1 MNNTLKNKHWVL
13 SIIFL
18 SFFLFSMQSDKSAYF
33 FYDKEGKQSSYSE
46 VLKAAQEAD
55 VVLFGEL
62 HNNPICHWLQLKLT
76 KDLFKAKADKLVLA
90 AEMFESDDQLVLNE
104 YLSGFIKE
112 SNFEKEAKLWNNYK
126 TDYRPLVEFAKQ
138 NKIPFVA
145 SNIPRRYASM
155 VASGGLEALKKL
167 DKAAIELIAPQPI
180 IVDTSL
186 VSYKEMYKMMGGG
199 SGHGGTN
206 GWNIVYAQ
214 AVKDATMAHRI
225 AGAWQKGKTV
235 LHYHG
240 TFHSDKFEGIAWYL
254 NQYKPNL
261 KIITISSTEQEDIS
275 TLKAESKNLANFIL
289 CIDAE
294 MTKTY

>member
-1 MNNTLKNKHWVL
+1 
-13 SIIFL
+13 
-18 SFFLFSMQSDKSAYF
+18 MQSDKPAYF
-33 FYDKEGKQSSYSE
+33 FYDKEGKQSSYNE

-55 VVLFGEL
+55 IVLFGEL

-76 KDLFKAKADKLVLA
+76 KDLFKAKTDKLVLA

-167 DKAAIELIAPQPI
+167 DKAATELIAPQPI
-180 IVDTSL
+180 TVDTSL

-225 AGAWQKGKTV
+225 AGVWQKGKTV

-261 KIITISSTEQEDIS
+261 KIVTISSVEQEDIS
-275 TLKAESKNLANFIL
+275 TLKTESKNLANFIL
-289 CIDAE
+289 CIDSE

>member
-1 MNNTLKNKHWVL
+1 MNNTLKNKRLVL

-18 SFFLFSMQSDKSAYF
+18 SFSLLSMQSDKPAYF
-33 FYDKEGKQSSYSE
+33 FYDKEGKQSSYNE

-55 VVLFGEL
+55 IVLFGEL

-167 DKAAIELIAPQPI
+167 DKATAELIAPQPI
-180 IVDTSL
+180 TVDTSL

-214 AVKDATMAHRI
+214 AVKDATMAHRV
-225 AGAWQKGKTV
+225 AGVWQKGKTV

-261 KIITISSTEQEDIS
+261 KIVTISSVEQEDIS

-289 CIDAE
+289 CIDTE

>member
-1 MNNTLKNKHWVL
+1 MNNTLKNKRLDL

-18 SFFLFSMQSDKSAYF
+18 SFFLISMQSDKPAYF
-33 FYDKEGKQSSYSE
+33 FYDKEGKQSSYNE

-55 VVLFGEL
+55 IVLFGEL

-76 KDLFKAKADKLVLA
+76 KDLFKAKTDKLVLA

-167 DKAAIELIAPQPI
+167 DKAATELIAPQPI
-180 IVDTSL
+180 TVDTSL

-225 AGAWQKGKTV
+225 AGVWQKGKTV

-261 KIITISSTEQEDIS
+261 KIVTISSVEQEDIS
-275 TLKAESKNLANFIL
+275 TLKTESKNLANFIL
-289 CIDAE
+289 CIDSE

>member
-1 MNNTLKNKHWVL
+1 MNNTLTYKHLILSITVL
-13 SIIFL
+13 SFSL
-18 SFFLFSMQSDKSAYF
+18 LSMQSDKPAYF

-46 VLKAAQEAD
+46 VLKSAQEAD
-55 VVLFGEL
+55 IVLFGEL

-76 KDLFKAKADKLVLA
+76 KDLFKVKADKLVLA

-167 DKAAIELIAPQPI
+167 DKEATQLIAPQPI
-180 IVDTSL
+180 TVDTSL
-186 VSYKEMYKMMGGG
+186 ISYKEMYKMMGGG
-199 SGHGGTN
+199 SGHGGAN

-225 AGAWQKGKTV
+225 VGAWQGGKTV

-240 TFHSDKFEGIAWYL
+240 TFHSDKFEGITWYL
-254 NQYKPNL
+254 RQYKPNL
-261 KIITISSTEQEDIS
+261 KIITISSVEQEDIS
-275 TLKAESKNLANFIL
+275 TLKTESKNLANFIL